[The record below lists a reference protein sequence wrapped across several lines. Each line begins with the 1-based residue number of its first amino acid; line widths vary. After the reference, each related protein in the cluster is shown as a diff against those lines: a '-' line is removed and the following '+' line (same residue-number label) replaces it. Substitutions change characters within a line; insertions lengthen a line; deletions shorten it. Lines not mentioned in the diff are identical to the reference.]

1 MSGNM
6 KGAGKAGCV
15 VLVLVLAIVGY
26 LAIKI
31 APVYMD
37 KINFEDD
44 VTRIVNRA
52 GSDNWKDPTIK
63 QQVLRTAAGLNFELD
78 PGDVRI
84 ERVGRFQSAS
94 RLRVVVKYRRP
105 LEFPGYTHQFEFESH
120 FEALIGRL

>member
-1 MSGNM
+1 VSAKM
-6 KGAGKAGCV
+6 KGAGRAGCV
-15 VLVLVLAIVGY
+15 VMVLVLAIVGY

-31 APVYMD
+31 TPVYMD
-37 KINFEDD
+37 KVNFEDD

-63 QQVLRTAAGLNFELD
+63 QQILRTATGLNFDLD
-78 PGDVRI
+78 QGDIRI
-84 ERVGRFQSAS
+84 ERAGRFQSAS
-94 RLRVVVKYRRP
+94 RLRVTVKYRRP